1 MAQKDYGKLE
11 QKVISIFSKVKKI
24 TFILGD
30 KPQARGGEPME
41 EAGHIKWVFHG
52 KNFCLS
58 IKEIKRIQTFPD
70 WFEFSYGSP
79 LGKSGRET
87 SHNAQI
93 GNTVPVLLAHAIIQ
107 PIADIFKDILW
118 KKYLVCNDRK

>member
-11 QKVISIFSKVKKI
+11 HKVIFIFSKVKKF

-41 EAGHIKWVFHG
+41 EVGHNKWVFYG
-52 KNFCLS
+52 KNCRLS
-58 IKEIKRIQTFPD
+58 IKEIKRIQTFLD

-79 LGKSGRET
+79 FGKSGKEISR
-87 SHNAQI
+87 NAQI
-93 GNTVPVLLAHAIIQ
+93 GNAVPVLLARAIIQ
-107 PIADIFKDILW
+107 PIADILKDNMEEILG
-118 KKYLVCNDRK
+118 V